1 MNRSTRTLIATA
13 LVLGVAAGPAVAHA
27 APAPTSGSV
36 PASVSAPVPVPVS
49 AQKPAPQFTTPPDAA
64 ALEQAIAGLG
74 AEHAYATAA
83 AVRVSGS
90 SGSWQGS
97 SGVSDVRT
105 GAAAIADGRF
115 RAGSVTKTFTAA
127 VVLQLAAEGKVDL
140 DRPVQEYLP
149 GTFPASF
156 KPVSVRQLLDYTS
169 GIRSADGPGDDFQSQ
184 WEHRFDVTDPHAQI
198 ANALAKGPE
207 SDPGTFQHYQN
218 INYTLL
224 GVLIEKVT
232 GATYEKAVEKRIIK
246 PLGLRQTSLP
256 GLTRTRIPGRHNLGY
271 QTVPLA
277 DGTTGLRD
285 VSVWNQSD
293 RWAAGDLVSSTADL
307 ERFTEALFAGRIV
320 PKRQLEEMFTVPE
333 AALVFGTT
341 ATPAWRTA
349 GLQRMVLRDGTVVYG
364 KSGARPGYSTGIGG
378 AKDGSRLV
386 VFTVNS
392 KDAKS
397 DDPNPVTGAILV
409 ASMAK

>member
-1 MNRSTRTLIATA
+1 MNATTRTLLAAA

-27 APAPTSGSV
+27 APAP
-36 PASVSAPVPVPVS
+36 ASASASAPVS
-49 AQKPAPQFTTPPDAA
+49 ASPSALFSTPPDAA
-64 ALEQAIAGLG
+64 ALERAIAGLG
-74 AEHAYATAA
+74 ADHKYATAA
-83 AVRVSGS
+83 SVRVSGP
-90 SGSWQGS
+90 SGSWRGS

-127 VVLQLAAEGKVDL
+127 VVLQLAAERRVDL

-149 GTFPASF
+149 GTFPENF
-156 KPVSVRQLLDYTS
+156 EPISVRQLLNYTS
-169 GIRSADGPGDDFQSQ
+169 GIRAADGPGDSFSAQ

-207 SDPGTFQHYQN
+207 SAPGAFQHYQN

-232 GATYEKAVEKRIIK
+232 GSTYEKAVEKRILK

-256 GLTRTRIPGRHNLGY
+256 GRTQTRIPGRHNLGY
-271 QTVPLA
+271 QAVPLP
-277 DGTTGLRD
+277 GGGSELRD
-285 VSVWNQSD
+285 VSVWNVSD
-293 RWAAGDLVSSTADL
+293 RWAAGDLISSTADL
-307 ERFTEALFAGRIV
+307 ERFTRALFAGRIV
-320 PKRQLEEMFTVPE
+320 PRPQLEEMFTVPE
-333 AALVFGTT
+333 GALEFGSAT
-341 ATPAWRTA
+341 TPASRTA
-349 GLQRMVLRDGTVVYG
+349 GMQRLVLPDGTVVYG
-364 KSGARPGYSTGIGG
+364 KTGARPGYSTGIGG
-378 AKDGSRLV
+378 AGDGSRIV

-397 DDPNPVTGAILV
+397 EDPSPVTGAIV
-409 ASMAK
+409 AASMAR